1 MSENLYKSSAS
12 KSRYTKEQNIQA
24 VEYYV
29 SYKIT
34 FVQTP
39 ITANIDTLKA
49 DLKIKKVSLK
59 ELAKMLHVEHDRL
72 HFPHHGSKSR
82 PEKFQLISRN
92 MLSI

>member
-12 KSRYTKEQNIQA
+12 KSRYTKEQKIQA

-29 SYKIT
+29 SYKIA

-82 PEKFQLISRN
+82 PVKFRLISRN
-92 MLSI
+92 MLAI